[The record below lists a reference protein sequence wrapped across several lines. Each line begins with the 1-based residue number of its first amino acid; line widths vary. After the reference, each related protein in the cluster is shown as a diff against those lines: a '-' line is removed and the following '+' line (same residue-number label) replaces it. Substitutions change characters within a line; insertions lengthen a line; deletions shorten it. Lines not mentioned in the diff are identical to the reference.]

1 MFIARSFHDIQLIE
15 SLCNIQPHSQ
25 LHLHGLICGL
35 TTLFGGSQHY
45 LQVSKN
51 TCQVTDHLSKICQ
64 SFFSVFPLVEV
75 NYSFD
80 VTHFYLSGKRPR
92 AKYQSLSHL
101 KKNPILMV
109 SSYLYSLPLLSY
121 LFSTSFVFLLFYFF
135 FSISLLF
142 EHLFTLFC
150 ISLHYSYSL
159 PVFRTITRRNTE
171 FV

>member
-1 MFIARSFHDIQLIE
+1 MTF
-15 SLCNIQPHSQ
+15 SLLRAYVIFNHIVNSICT
-25 LHLHGLICGL
+25 GLSVDL
-35 TTLFGGSQHY
+35 PHY
-45 LQVSKN
+45 LGAVSI
-51 TCQVTDHLSKICQ
+51 TCKCLKTLYLSKICQ
-64 SFFSVFPLVEV
+64 RFFSVFPLVEV
-75 NYSFD
+75 NYSFA

-109 SSYLYSLPLLSY
+109 SFSLYRLPLLSY
-121 LFSTSFVFLLFYFF
+121 RFSTSFVFLLFYFF